1 MRSIK
6 EPKDKNH
13 HHNVNNT
20 VQMSTPE
27 KAFKQAQ
34 DLLYAMAAKTPV
46 CIIVLLIMVCL
57 MVIKA
62 TFNNISGISRL
73 SVLLLCLCR
82 LYGIFFS

>member
-1 MRSIK
+1 MQICFCVKIINFKLLFFFSVRSIK

-46 CIIVLLIMVCL
+46 CNTVLFNIV
-57 MVIKA
+57 
-62 TFNNISGISRL
+62 
-73 SVLLLCLCR
+73 SVA
-82 LYGIFFS
+82 